1 MKKIFLFAVVL
12 LFAMTSCKKDN
23 MKDVYTDFVDSVNN
37 CESYELQGEMEIKRN
52 NESDKFQMDVIYKAP
67 NLFKVTY
74 QNLESNSRQVLLKN
88 SDGVYVLCPEL
99 NKEFKFE
106 SSWPLNSSHI
116 YIINKVI
123 EDLNT
128 DTEREISQ
136 TDENYI
142 FKSKINHHI
151 KKDLNNQKVYLDK
164 KTNELSKI
172 SYNNGDAEQIIL
184 SVNKFKL
191 NQTCTSNEFSLD
203 QIMKQ
208 ETALIGE
215 GETKKCSQI
224 SCDNPFNLEVVTNKD
239 DKITIVSFKGEK
251 NYTIVYQELSD
262 FLLTTSRV
270 YDEFVLLEDSL
281 GFTST
286 SSLTFYKNNYEFK
299 IVSSTLTLEEMVEV
313 ANSIQID

>member
-12 LFAMTSCKKDN
+12 LFALTSCKKDN

-224 SCDNPFNLEVVTNKD
+224 SCDNPFDLEVVTNKD

-251 NYTIVYQELSD
+251 NYTIVYQ
-262 FLLTTSRV
+262 
-270 YDEFVLLEDSL
+270 
-281 GFTST
+281 
-286 SSLTFYKNNYEFK
+286 
-299 IVSSTLTLEEMVEV
+299 
-313 ANSIQID
+313 